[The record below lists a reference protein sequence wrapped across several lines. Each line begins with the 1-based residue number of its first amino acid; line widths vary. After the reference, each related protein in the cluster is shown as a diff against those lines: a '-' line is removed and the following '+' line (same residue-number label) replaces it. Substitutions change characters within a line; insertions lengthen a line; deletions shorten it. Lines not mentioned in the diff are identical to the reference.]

1 MKAKEFLDNKQNAHL
16 KKFGVYADVNSKIAE
31 WMEEYSEFAK
41 AIKEQDLIDLN
52 FDKVNVSEEQSGDN
66 AFYYYVYDIG
76 YLSLIS
82 DTSDN
87 IKKNKWAIQ
96 FLDYDDININ
106 KREDLAAL
114 IKILESNIHQK
125 L

>member
-1 MKAKEFLDNKQNAHL
+1 MEAKEFLDNKQNAHL

-31 WMEEYSEFAK
+31 WMEEYAELAK
-41 AIKEQDLIDLN
+41 ANNMKEQDLIDLG
-52 FDKVNVSEEQSGDN
+52 FEKVNVSEEQSGGD

-82 DTSDN
+82 DASDN

-96 FLDYDDININ
+96 LFDYWDININ

-114 IKILESNIHQK
+114 IKILESNKCQ
-125 L
+125 

>member
-1 MKAKEFLDNKQNAHL
+1 MT
-16 KKFGVYADVNSKIAE
+16 
-31 WMEEYSEFAK
+31 
-41 AIKEQDLIDLN
+41 EQDLKDLG
-52 FDKVNVSEEQSGDN
+52 FEKVNVSEEQSGDN

-106 KREDLAAL
+106 KREDLASL
-114 IKILESNIHQK
+114 IKILESNKRQ
-125 L
+125 

>member
-1 MKAKEFLDNKQNAHL
+1 MT
-16 KKFGVYADVNSKIAE
+16 
-31 WMEEYSEFAK
+31 
-41 AIKEQDLIDLN
+41 EQDLKDLR
-52 FDKVNVSEEQSGDN
+52 FEKVNVSEEQSGDN
-66 AFYYYVYDIG
+66 AYYYYVYDIG

-114 IKILESNIHQK
+114 INIFESNIHQR